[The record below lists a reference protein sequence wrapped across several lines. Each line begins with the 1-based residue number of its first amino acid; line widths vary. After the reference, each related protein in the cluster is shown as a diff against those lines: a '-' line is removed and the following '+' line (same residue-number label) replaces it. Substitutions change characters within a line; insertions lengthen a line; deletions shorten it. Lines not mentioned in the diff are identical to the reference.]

1 MKKLLAWA
9 KEMGIHPSTAYRWA
23 RTDAIPGKFVQTSTG
38 AWFVK
43 EDEEPE
49 SRPGKT
55 VVYARV
61 SGHDQKES
69 LDLQVA
75 RIVQKYQGKID
86 KVVTEIGS
94 GMNPGRAK
102 INSLLADPQVSTIVV
117 ESKDRLARM
126 NVELVESAL
135 RAQGRTIAYIDEA
148 EAEDDVVQDIIDF
161 MTSVCARMYGKRGAK
176 ARAKRAVQ
184 IALED

>member
-1 MKKLLAWA
+1 
-9 KEMGIHPSTAYRWA
+9 MGKRDGNPPIYRLWWA

-38 AWFVK
+38 SWFVK
-43 EDEEPE
+43 EDEESE
-49 SRPGKT
+49 RKPGKT

-69 LDLQVA
+69 LDLQVS

-86 KVVTEIGS
+86 KVVTEISS

-102 INSLLADPQVSTIVV
+102 INSLLADPQVTTIVV
-117 ESKDRLARM
+117 ENKDRLARM

-135 RAQGRTIAYIDEA
+135 RAQNRTIAYIDET
-148 EAEDDVVQDIIDF
+148 EIEDDMVQNIIDF

-184 IALED
+184 TALED